1 MVFAPSLGIRDYREA
16 VGTKV
21 HFIVARRFA
30 PPAVIAP
37 HRIVGKTLPRAVR

>member
-16 VGTKV
+16 IGTKG

-30 PPAVIAP
+30 PLAVSTP
-37 HRIVGKTLPRAVR
+37 HVRAEKTL